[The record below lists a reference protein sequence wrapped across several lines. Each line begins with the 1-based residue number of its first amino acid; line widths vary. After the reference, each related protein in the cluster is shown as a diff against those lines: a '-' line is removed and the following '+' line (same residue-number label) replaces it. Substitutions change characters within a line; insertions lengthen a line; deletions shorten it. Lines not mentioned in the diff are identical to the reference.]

1 LTSSALRVL
10 LTHDRFPPDFGGG
23 GEHVV
28 LRTAAGLRARGVD
41 VRVLTTGDR
50 GIREYEGVRTER
62 LPVSRYAFNLQV
74 RRIATA
80 AREADIIHTF
90 TYNACLPSYV
100 AARWIGR
107 PIICEV
113 LALFGRVW
121 RKMRGPFAGQ
131 AIQAWE
137 RFLISRPYE
146 RTLFPSERCRVAG
159 LALGARAERSLVVP
173 PGIDHDRFEPAERK
187 SRYVL
192 FAGHFDHRKG
202 LQHVIAAARALPDIP
217 FRAVG
222 WSDDPLDLNTS
233 VPPNLHITE
242 ARGGPPYW
250 DALRGAPIFFFPSHA
265 ETFGIGLA
273 EAMACGCAIVS
284 SADTIKFAGEFVTP
298 GDEPAMIRALRRLWS
313 DKTQT
318 GIFGRKNREL
328 AATFTWGSHIDQLLV
343 VYRTIH
349 RSELGGYALLPSA
362 D

>member
-1 LTSSALRVL
+1 M
-10 LTHDRFPPDFGGG
+10 
-23 GEHVV
+23 V

-80 AREADIIHTF
+80 AREAEIIHTF
-90 TYNACLPSYV
+90 TYNACMPSYV

-173 PGIDHDRFEPAERK
+173 PGIDHNRFEPAERK

-273 EAMACGCAIVS
+273 EAMACGLPVVAVASGAVPELVTAEVGELVPRSRPDEFAQAIN
-284 SADTIKFAGEFVTP
+284 ALFERDQE
-298 GDEPAMIRALRRLWS
+298 ALRRAARA
-313 DKTQT
+313 KAT
-318 GIFGRKNREL
+318 GHL
-328 AATFTWGSHIDQLLV
+328 SWDAAFRGLLGHYAHLKQRPLLEPAKPV
-343 VYRTIH
+343 VFD
-349 RSELGGYALLPSA
+349 G
-362 D
+362 